1 MKGGRNTKN
10 LDELIS
16 RAIGQDKLEFDFDK
30 WKQAHKEE
38 IEVFKSQT
46 AGKQTTQ
53 FVLLTNIWRVIMKSR
68 ITKLAAAAVIIIAA
82 FTTIHFLGGRMESV
96 AFADVVQPVLE
107 ARTASFDVALES
119 GNQPIQRSHFLC
131 LSPGLIRQTLSD
143 GTINIVDYQQNK
155 ALNLNPNDKTA
166 KLTWLVPFRDVGVSD
181 ILGQMQQRIEQAIS
195 LSDDSV
201 ERLGRKFIE
210 GQDAIGFRV
219 ELSGEQDYV
228 IGWQGRGTF
237 TIWADPDTKRPIRLE
252 WYDEITGVNS
262 IATNIELNVDLDK
275 TMFGMEIPE
284 GYALTEEQ
292 RKEPTALPTTVD
304 EQKIIANLREWIDL
318 SGGSFPSSVLGY
330 NAIKDLDPNAD
341 ISFIQK
347 EWKGFHG
354 FVHVNMPSLKAFLKV
369 MQLMSSGGLIGPMP
383 PDSDWH
389 YAGKG
394 VKFGDADTAIFWYRP
409 HNSETYRV
417 IYGDLNVKDVVP
429 EDLPK

>member
-1 MKGGRNTKN
+1 MNAGKN
-10 LDELIS
+10 NNNFDELIS
-16 RAIGQDKLEFDFDK
+16 SAIGREEPTFDFDK
-30 WKQAHKEE
+30 WKQTHKKE
-38 IEVFKSQT
+38 IEIYESQR
-46 AGKQTTQ
+46 AERQISDSAPP
-53 FVLLTNIWRVIMKSR
+53 FNIWRIIMKSKV
-68 ITKLAAAAVIIIAA
+68 TKLAAAAVIIIAA
-82 FTTIHFLGGRMESV
+82 FTTIHFCGGRMESV
-96 AFADVVQPVLE
+96 AFADVVQPILK

-119 GNQPIQRSHFLC
+119 GNQPIQRSHFSC

-155 ALNLNPNDKTA
+155 TLNLNPNDKTA
-166 KLTWLVPFRDVGVSD
+166 KLIWLVPFQDVGVSD

-219 ELSGEQDYV
+219 KLSGEQDYV

-237 TIWADPDTKRPIRLE
+237 TIWADPDTKHPIRLE
-252 WYDEITGVNS
+252 WYDEITGINS
-262 IATNIELNVDLDK
+262 IATNIEINVDLDK
-275 TMFGMEIPE
+275 AMFGMEIPKD
-284 GYALTEEQ
+284 YALTEEQ
-292 RKEPTALPTTVD
+292 KEERTVLPTTVD

-318 SGGSFPSSVLGY
+318 SGGTFPSSVLGY

-369 MQLMSSGGLIGPMP
+369 MQLMSFGGLIGPMP
-383 PDSDWH
+383 SDSDWH

-409 HNSETYRV
+409 VNSKTYRV
-417 IYGDLNVKDVVP
+417 IYGNLSIKDVKP